1 MEILDT
7 AASVAEWRARGS
19 GSLAL
24 VPTMGNLHAGHLALV
39 NAARQ
44 QADRVVTSIFVN
56 PLQFGP
62 QEDLA
67 TYPRTFDADRGALEH
82 AGVDAVFA
90 PGVGEMYPQGGGSAT
105 TVHVAGITDMLCGSS
120 RPGHFEGVA
129 TVVAKLFNI
138 VRPDMAFFG
147 EKDYQQLAVIRRMVS
162 DLCLGVDVRGVPIVR
177 DADGLALS
185 SRNQY
190 LTPDERRQALTLAA
204 AIADCVD
211 DLKQGG
217 RDFRALE
224 ARGWSQLTDAGF
236 APDYFEVR
244 QANLAPA
251 TRDTTVF
258 RVLAAGHL
266 GRTRLIDNRGL
277 DLSA

>member
-7 AASVAEWRARGS
+7 AASAAAWRARGN

-39 NAARQ
+39 AAARRHSE
-44 QADRVVTSIFVN
+44 RVVTSIFVN

-62 QEDLA
+62 QEDLS
-67 TYPRTFDADRGALEH
+67 TYPRTFDADCAALAH

-90 PGVGEMYPQGGGSAT
+90 PSVSEMYPQGGVSAT
-105 TVHVAGITDMLCGSS
+105 TVNVAGITDMLCGSS
-120 RPGHFEGVA
+120 RPGHFDGVA
-129 TVVAKLFNI
+129 TVVTKLFNI
-138 VRPDMAFFG
+138 VRPDAAFFG
-147 EKDYQQLAVIRRMVS
+147 EKDYQQLAVIRRMVA
-162 DLCLGVDVRGVPIVR
+162 DLCLGVDIRGVPIVR
-177 DADGLALS
+177 DEDGLALS

-190 LTPDERRQALTLAA
+190 LTPDERKQALTLSG

-211 DLKQGG
+211 DLKRGG
-217 RDFRALE
+217 RDFRSLE

-236 APDYFEVR
+236 DPDYFEVR
-244 QANLAPA
+244 QADLAPA
-251 TRDTTVF
+251 TRDTAAF
-258 RVLAAGHL
+258 RVLAAGYL
-266 GRTRLIDNRGL
+266 GRTRLIDNMGL